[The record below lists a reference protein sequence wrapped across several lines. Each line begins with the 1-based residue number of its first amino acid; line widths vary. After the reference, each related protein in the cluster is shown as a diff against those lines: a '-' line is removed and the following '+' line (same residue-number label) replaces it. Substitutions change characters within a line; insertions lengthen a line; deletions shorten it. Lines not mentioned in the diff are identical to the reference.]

1 MIRFIHAAD
10 LHLDTPFSGLE
21 QTSKTL
27 AEKLREAP
35 FESLAKIVD
44 IAIEKAVDF
53 VLFSGD
59 LYNTKRVNIKAQSLF
74 IEHLNRLNKADIP
87 VYLIRG
93 NHDYLTEEA
102 QKLALPFPKNVY
114 TYGPDVETHIL
125 ETKNKER
132 IAITGFSYDTQWVT
146 ERKIKKYPKRRP
158 DVNLQIG
165 LLHGDI
171 ETSLTRE
178 ANYAPF
184 TLAELREKNYDYWA
198 LGHVHQ
204 RQQIAEQPSVYY
216 PGNIQGLHKNETGEK
231 GCLFVEWTTREQH
244 VQFIPTAPV
253 IWESMTLELSEIEN
267 VSDLFQAMQE
277 AIAEKEYKQDVLI
290 NLIIKA
296 KTDDDED
303 LIHFTQEKEFAEQ
316 LSKQLG
322 VSNVWVASVELIV
335 EEAADQQALQK
346 MYPNEWDKVLRK
358 AEKTTIFNELTE
370 RIFEQIPSRYL
381 NQKNSKAYR
390 EQMIQ
395 KAIAKLHLK

>member
-44 IAIEKAVDF
+44 IAIERAVDF

-74 IEHLNRLNKADIP
+74 IEHLNRLNKSDIP

-146 ERKIKKYPKRRP
+146 ERKIKEYPKRRS
-158 DVNLQIG
+158 DINLQIG

-204 RQQIAEQPSVYY
+204 RQRIAEQPSVYY

-231 GCLFVEWTTREQH
+231 GCLFIEWTPREQH

-267 VSDLFQAMQE
+267 VSDFIQAMQE

>member
-146 ERKIKKYPKRRP
+146 ERKIKEYPKRRS
-158 DVNLQIG
+158 DINLQIG

-178 ANYAPF
+178 VNYAPF

-204 RQQIAEQPSVYY
+204 RQRIAEQPSVYY

-231 GCLFVEWTTREQH
+231 GCLFVEWTPREQH

-267 VSDLFQAMQE
+267 VSDFIQAMQG

>member
-44 IAIEKAVDF
+44 IAIERAVDF

-74 IEHLNRLNKADIP
+74 IEHLNRLNKSDIP

-146 ERKIKKYPKRRP
+146 ERKIKEYPKRRS
-158 DVNLQIG
+158 DINLQIG

-204 RQQIAEQPSVYY
+204 RQRIAEQPSVYY

-231 GCLFVEWTTREQH
+231 GCLFIEWTPREQH

-267 VSDLFQAMQE
+267 VSDLIQAMQE

-381 NQKNSKAYR
+381 NQTNSKAYR

>member
-1 MIRFIHAAD
+1 
-10 LHLDTPFSGLE
+10 
-21 QTSKTL
+21 
-27 AEKLREAP
+27 
-35 FESLAKIVD
+35 
-44 IAIEKAVDF
+44 
-53 VLFSGD
+53 
-59 LYNTKRVNIKAQSLF
+59 
-74 IEHLNRLNKADIP
+74 
-87 VYLIRG
+87 
-93 NHDYLTEEA
+93 
-102 QKLALPFPKNVY
+102 
-114 TYGPDVETHIL
+114 
-125 ETKNKER
+125 
-132 IAITGFSYDTQWVT
+132 
-146 ERKIKKYPKRRP
+146 
-158 DVNLQIG
+158 
-165 LLHGDI
+165 
-171 ETSLTRE
+171 
-178 ANYAPF
+178 
-184 TLAELREKNYDYWA
+184 
-198 LGHVHQ
+198 
-204 RQQIAEQPSVYY
+204 
-216 PGNIQGLHKNETGEK
+216 
-231 GCLFVEWTTREQH
+231 
-244 VQFIPTAPV
+244 
-253 IWESMTLELSEIEN
+253 
-267 VSDLFQAMQE
+267 MQE